1 MLNSYETIYILTP
14 DVNEETNIK
23 TVNEYKSL
31 IKQYGGQ
38 NIFIQHK
45 GKRHLNFSI
54 NKNYDG
60 LYVQINYEGNG
71 IIVKTL
77 EKAMKFDENIIRY
90 LTIKQNNNHV
100 QNIHI

>member
-14 DVNEETNIK
+14 DINEEANIRI
-23 TVNEYKSL
+23 VNQYKSL
-31 IKQYGGQ
+31 IKKYGGK

-71 IIVKTL
+71 VIVKTL
-77 EKAMKFDENIIRY
+77 EKEMKFDEHVIRY
-90 LTIKQNNNHV
+90 LTIKHTKNHAH
-100 QNIHI
+100 NIQV